1 MHVLGPASDIDP
13 WRTWVRKATVLRTTA
28 VAAVAIAGLAA
39 CSNGSSNSSSGL
51 GSGSSSGNASSNQ
64 TYKIGFQGALS
75 GDNQQLGI
83 NEINAMELAVKEAND
98 GGKLPFK
105 LEVVRSDDGGT
116 ADKAPAAASALL
128 QDNAIVGVVGPIF
141 SGPTKAV
148 GTTYAQAGMA
158 LISPSATNPTLTS
171 SGFTTFHRIVPTD
184 SVEGVEAADWLAAK
198 FKKVFVI
205 DDTSEYGKGAADV
218 VRQELK
224 TKGIT
229 STDQSVPAST
239 QDYGA
244 VAQAV
249 VSSGAEAMFY
259 GGYDAQAALLA
270 KALQSAGYKGLAMAG
285 NGGKSSVFTQ
295 NSGAAGDGWY
305 FSCGCL
311 DATVAPQA
319 KDFTAA
325 YKKAYNTDPST
336 YSPEA
341 FDATNAMIDAIKT
354 AQSSGKVTRAT
365 VEDAVSKLNYKG
377 ITTTIKFQSN
387 GEVEQQVINLYQQ
400 KSGVIALVGDIKK
413 QS

>member
-1 MHVLGPASDIDP
+1 M
-13 WRTWVRKATVLRTTA
+13 RKASVLRTTA
-28 VAAVAIAGLAA
+28 IAAVAIAGLAA
-39 CSNGSSNSSSGL
+39 CSNSSNNNSSGGL
-51 GSGSSSGNASSNQ
+51 GSGSSSGNNASSNQ

-83 NEINAMELAVKEAND
+83 NEINSVELAVKQANAS
-98 GGKLPFK
+98 GKLPFK
-105 LEVVRSDDGGT
+105 LEVVKSDDGGT

-198 FKKVFVI
+198 TKKVFVI
-205 DDTSEYGKGAADV
+205 DDTTEYGKGAADV

-224 TKGIT
+224 AKGVT
-229 STDQSVPAST
+229 STDQSVPQST

-249 VSSGAEAMFY
+249 ASSGAEAMFY

-270 KALQSAGYKGLAMAG
+270 KALQAAGYKGIAMGG
-285 NGGKSSVFTQ
+285 NGVKSSVFTQ
-295 NSGAAGDGWY
+295 NSGSAGDGWY

-341 FDATNAMIDAIKT
+341 YDATNAMIQAIKD
-354 AQSSGKVTRAT
+354 AQAKGKVTRQT
-365 VEDAVSKLNYKG
+365 VEDAVQNLDYKG

-400 KSGVIALVGDIKK
+400 KNGVIGLVGDIKK

>member
-1 MHVLGPASDIDP
+1 
-13 WRTWVRKATVLRTTA
+13 VRKASVLRTTA
-28 VAAVAIAGLAA
+28 IAAVAIAGLAA
-39 CSNGSSNSSSGL
+39 CSNSSDNNSSGGL
-51 GSGSSSGNASSNQ
+51 GSGSSSGASSNQ

-83 NEINAMELAVKEAND
+83 NEINSVELAVKQANA

-116 ADKAPAAASALL
+116 PDKAPAAASALL

-171 SGFTTFHRIVPTD
+171 SGFTTFHRIVAPD
-184 SVEGVEAADWLAAK
+184 SVEAPAAADWLAKKA
-198 FKKVFVI
+198 KKVFVV
-205 DDTSEYGKGAADV
+205 DDTSEYGKGAGDG
-218 VRQELK
+218 VRGELDK
-224 TKGIT
+224 KGIPHQ
-229 STDQSVPAST
+229 DQSVPAST

-249 VSSGAEAMFY
+249 VSSGADAMFY

-270 KALQSAGYKGLAMAG
+270 KALQTAGFKGIAMGG
-285 NGGKSSVFTQ
+285 NGVKSTVFTQ
-295 NSGAAGDGWY
+295 NSGSAGDGWY

-311 DATVAPQA
+311 DATTAPQA

-325 YKKAYNTDPST
+325 YRKAYNTDPST

-341 FDATNAMIDAIKT
+341 YDATNAMIQAIKD
-354 AQSSGKVTRAT
+354 AQSKGKVTRAT
-365 VEDAVSKLNYKG
+365 VEDAVQNLNYTG
-377 ITTTIKFQSN
+377 ITTTIKFESN
-387 GEVEQQVINLYQQ
+387 GEVQQQVINLYQQ
-400 KSGVIALVGDIKK
+400 KSGKILLVGDITK
-413 QS
+413 QT

>member
-1 MHVLGPASDIDP
+1 
-13 WRTWVRKATVLRTTA
+13 VRKASVLRTTA
-28 VAAVAIAGLAA
+28 IAVVAIAGLAA
-39 CSNGSSNSSSGL
+39 CSNSSNNSGGGL
-51 GSGSSSGNASSNQ
+51 GSGSSSGASSNQ
-64 TYKIGFQGALS
+64 TYKIGFHGALS

-83 NEINAMELAVKEAND
+83 NIVNATELAVKQAND
-98 GGKLPFK
+98 KGDLGFK
-105 LEVVRSDDGGT
+105 LELVKSDDGGT
-116 ADKAPAAASALL
+116 ADKSPAAAAALI
-128 QDNAIVGVVGPIF
+128 QDPAVIGVVGPIF

-184 SVEGVEAADWLAAK
+184 SVEGIEAADWLAKKAQ
-198 FKKVFVI
+198 KVFVI
-205 DDTSEYGKGAADV
+205 DDTTEYGKGAADV

-224 TKGIT
+224 SKGIT
-229 STDQSVPAST
+229 STDQSVPQST

-249 VSSGAEAMFY
+249 VSSGATAMFY

-270 KALQSAGYKGLAMAG
+270 KALQSAGYKGIAMGG
-285 NGGKSSVFTQ
+285 NGAKSSVFTQ
-295 NSGAAGDGWY
+295 NSGAAGDGFY

-319 KDFTAA
+319 KDFSAA

-336 YSPEA
+336 YSPEGY
-341 FDATNAMIDAIKT
+341 DAANALIQAIKD
-354 AQSSGKVTRAT
+354 AKSKGKVTRQT
-365 VEDAVSKLNYKG
+365 VEDAVNALTYKG
-377 ITTTIKFQSN
+377 ITTTIKFQKN

-400 KSGVIALVGDIKK
+400 KNGVIGLVGDIK
-413 QS
+413 QAS

>member
-1 MHVLGPASDIDP
+1 
-13 WRTWVRKATVLRTTA
+13 VRKASMLRTTA
-28 VAAVAIAGLAA
+28 IAAVAIAGLAA
-39 CSNGSSNSSSGL
+39 CSNGSNNNSSGGL
-51 GSGSSSGNASSNQ
+51 GSGSSSGGSSNQ
-64 TYKIGFQGALS
+64 TYKIGFHGALS

-83 NEINAMELAVKEAND
+83 NIVNATELAVEQANAKGD
-98 GGKLPFK
+98 LGFK
-105 LEVVRSDDGGT
+105 LELVKSDDGGT
-116 ADKAPAAASALL
+116 ADKSPAAAAALI
-128 QDNAIVGVVGPIF
+128 QDPAVIGVVGPIF

-184 SVEGVEAADWLAAK
+184 SVEGIEAADWLAKKAQ
-198 FKKVFVI
+198 KVFVI

-218 VRQELK
+218 VRQELT

-229 STDQSVPAST
+229 PQNQSVPATT

-249 VSSGAEAMFY
+249 VSSGATAMFY

-295 NSGAAGDGWY
+295 NSGAAGNGWY

-325 YKKAYNTDPST
+325 YKKKFNVDPST
-336 YSPEA
+336 YSPEGY
-341 FDATNAMIDAIKT
+341 DAANALIQAIKD
-354 AQSSGKVTRAT
+354 AKASGKVTRQS
-365 VEDAVSKLNYKG
+365 VEDAVQKLDYKG

-400 KSGVIALVGDIKK
+400 KDGVIGLVGDMKK

>member
-1 MHVLGPASDIDP
+1 
-13 WRTWVRKATVLRTTA
+13 VRKASVLRTTA
-28 VAAVAIAGLAA
+28 VAAAAVAALAA
-39 CSNGSSNSSSGL
+39 CSNSSDNNSSGGL

-83 NEINAMELAVKEAND
+83 NEINAVELAAKEAND

-116 ADKAPAAASALL
+116 ADKAPAAAAALL
-128 QDNAIVGVVGPIF
+128 QDNAVVGVVGPAF

-184 SVEGVEAADWLAAK
+184 SVEGVEAGDWLAQK
-198 FKKVFVI
+198 TKKVFVI
-205 DDTSEYGKGAADV
+205 DDATEYGKGAADV
-218 VRQELK
+218 VRQELA
-224 TKGIT
+224 TKGVT
-229 STDQSVPAST
+229 PNNQSVPQST

-270 KALQSAGYKGLAMAG
+270 KALQAAGYKGISMSG

-295 NSGAAGDGWY
+295 NAGDAGNGFY

-319 KDFTAA
+319 KAFTAA

-341 FDATNAMIDAIKT
+341 YDAANALIDAIKT
-354 AQSSGKVTRAT
+354 AQSKGKVTRQT
-365 VEDAVSKLNYKG
+365 VEDAVNALNYTG
-377 ITTTIKFQSN
+377 ITTTIKFQKN

-400 KSGVIALVGDIKK
+400 KNGVIGLVGDIKK
-413 QS
+413 AS